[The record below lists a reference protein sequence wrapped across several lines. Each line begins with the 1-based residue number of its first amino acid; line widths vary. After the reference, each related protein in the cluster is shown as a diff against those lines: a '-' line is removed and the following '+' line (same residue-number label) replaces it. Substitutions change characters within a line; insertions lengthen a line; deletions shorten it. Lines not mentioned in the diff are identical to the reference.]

1 MPFWAVNN
9 GRRSAH
15 FCPWRSNRL
24 VPQPAVVA
32 AHQRPILAQI
42 GFVVTLTASQFRAE
56 LLLTPLFI
64 SHPRTHLKWRLMAD
78 VLIVIASQFSHPVAK
93 FVLMETDY
101 VPFHP

>member
-1 MPFWAVNN
+1 MPIDLDVIGELACQH
-9 GRRSAH
+9 GRNS
-15 FCPWRSNRL
+15 
-24 VPQPAVVA
+24 
-32 AHQRPILAQI
+32 I
-42 GFVVTLTASQFRAE
+42 TARGAE

-78 VLIVIASQFSHPVAK
+78 VLIVVAFQFSHPVAK